1 MLEGH
6 GVLFLEGHHHLV
18 ADAKKHQLRQGQD
31 GGGGRCSKVTKGQMN
46 GRKPKKAQKYLN
58 CYDDDLEQLQN
69 QLERLSTLGVI
80 LIAGAHEEV
89 FQLPAQC
96 FLFHRT
102 PKPMAHRWRGEAR
115 VVVTVRMFVGLM
127 VLLTA
132 VAHQAVR
139 TGRALGS

>member
-1 MLEGH
+1 MVFSSL
-6 GVLFLEGHHHLV
+6 
-18 ADAKKHQLRQGQD
+18 
-31 GGGGRCSKVTKGQMN
+31 KVTTTWLLMPKSTNCDKMGVEGVVFKGVQGSN
-46 GRKPKKAQKYLN
+46 ERARAEKGAKYLN
-58 CYDDDLEQLQN
+58 RYDDDLEQLQN
-69 QLERLSTLGVI
+69 QLKRLSTLGVI

-102 PKPMAHRWRGEAR
+102 PKPMAHRCRGEAR
-115 VVVTVRMFVGLM
+115 VVVTVHMFVGWM

-132 VAHQAVR
+132 VVHQAVL